1 MFRLTNFLFRS
12 RVLTLKKARTLV
24 FDLVALVIEPRSIL
38 SCWLFAQCFQYVSNF
53 ALFQQGMVYLHSTEI
68 KSHDHLKS
76 TNCLIDSRWT
86 LKIAD
91 YGLSAFQ
98 AKCNLHEKSSS
109 GGKKNAGIMITVHK
123 LYFVGHEFIIRWTK
137 NSDGHGILQSISFF
151 WYDVN
156 PSYKVM
162 HLINFNELPSFR
174 RSCSTAEQDFAAQIT
189 NLRPTQSDG
198 RLFYLQ
204 V

>member
-1 MFRLTNFLFRS
+1 MIQSPVTFGLTFSQHLILVLFTLSALWETTRRTLGLQFWNRHVSSHNFLFRS
-12 RVLTLKKARTLV
+12 RALTLKKGRTLV
-24 FDLVALVIEPRSIL
+24 FDFVQLVIELRSIL
-38 SCWLFAQCFQYVSNF
+38 SCWLFAQCFQSVSNF

-68 KSHDHLKS
+68 KSHGHLKS

-123 LYFVGHEFIIRWTK
+123 LYFIGHEFIIW
-137 NSDGHGILQSISFF
+137 SDEPKTVTG
-151 WYDVN
+151 
-156 PSYKVM
+156 M
-162 HLINFNELPSFR
+162 HSAKYQFL
-174 RSCSTAEQDFAAQIT
+174 
-189 NLRPTQSDG
+189 
-198 RLFYLQ
+198 
-204 V
+204 

>member
-1 MFRLTNFLFRS
+1 MIQSPVTFGLTFSQYLILVLFTLSALWETTRRTLGLQFWNRHVSSHNFFVSISGAHTEKRQNFSVWFRS
-12 RVLTLKKARTLV
+12 TGYRTSVDFVVLA
-24 FDLVALVIEPRSIL
+24 I
-38 SCWLFAQCFQYVSNF
+38 CQCFQSVSNF

-68 KSHDHLKS
+68 KSHGHLKS

-123 LYFVGHEFIIRWTK
+123 LYFIGHEFIIW
-137 NSDGHGILQSISFF
+137 SDEPKTVT
-151 WYDVN
+151 D
-156 PSYKVM
+156 M
-162 HLINFNELPSFR
+162 HSAKYQFL
-174 RSCSTAEQDFAAQIT
+174 
-189 NLRPTQSDG
+189 
-198 RLFYLQ
+198 
-204 V
+204 

>member
-1 MFRLTNFLFRS
+1 MQVCNLIKMLISLLLFLIPINDPIPRYLRIDFQSVFNFGTFYTICPVGNYSTNSFGIAMFRLTIFLFRS
-12 RVLTLKKARTLV
+12 RALTQKKGRTLV
-24 FDLVALVIEPRSIL
+24 FDFVQLVVELRSIL
-38 SCWLFAQCFQYVSNF
+38 SCWLFAQCFQSVSNF

-68 KSHDHLKS
+68 KSHGHLKS

-123 LYFVGHEFIIRWTK
+123 LYFIGHEFII
-137 NSDGHGILQSISFF
+137 G
-151 WYDVN
+151 
-156 PSYKVM
+156 
-162 HLINFNELPSFR
+162 
-174 RSCSTAEQDFAAQIT
+174 
-189 NLRPTQSDG
+189 
-198 RLFYLQ
+198 
-204 V
+204 

>member
-1 MFRLTNFLFRS
+1 MIQSPVTFGLTLSQYLFLVLFTLSALWETTRRTLDYSFGIAMFRLTIFLFRS
-12 RVLTLKKARTLV
+12 RALTLKKGRTLV
-24 FDLVALVIEPRSIL
+24 FDFVQLVIELRSIL
-38 SCWLFAQCFQYVSNF
+38 SCWLFAQCFQSVSNF

-68 KSHDHLKS
+68 KSHGHLKS

-123 LYFVGHEFIIRWTK
+123 LYFIGHEFII
-137 NSDGHGILQSISFF
+137 
-151 WYDVN
+151 
-156 PSYKVM
+156 
-162 HLINFNELPSFR
+162 
-174 RSCSTAEQDFAAQIT
+174 
-189 NLRPTQSDG
+189 
-198 RLFYLQ
+198 
-204 V
+204 